1 MSDREGKERNIRV
14 VLSYDGTDFC
24 GWQLQ
29 KRERTVQGVVE
40 DALARI
46 HSHPVRV
53 TASGRTDSGVHA
65 NGQVINFLSDME
77 SIPPE
82 KFLPTLN
89 SLLPRDVR
97 VLKSGLAGPD
107 FHSRYDARLRIYKY
121 YLSTAVNEYPS
132 NTRYCHR
139 VNGGHAVARLND
151 YARTLLGEKDFTS
164 FTAAADPTENKKR
177 TVSSAS
183 FYPEG
188 RCLVFKIAANAFL
201 RHMVR
206 SVVGTI
212 LDLADHG
219 EDPEQM
225 LRILEGRDRA
235 LAGTTAPACGLFL
248 DRVIYKEEEFIRA
261 I

>member
-1 MSDREGKERNIRV
+1 MSDNDGEGRNIRL
-14 VLSYDGTDFC
+14 VLAYDGTDFC

-29 KRERTVQGVVE
+29 KTDRTVQGVVE
-40 DALARI
+40 EALGKI
-46 HSHPVRV
+46 HNRPVRV
-53 TASGRTDSGVHA
+53 AASGRTDSGVHA

-77 SIPPE
+77 TIPAE

-97 VLKSGLAGPD
+97 VLKSDCAQPD

-121 YLSTAVNEYPS
+121 YLSTAATEYPS
-132 NTRYCHR
+132 NGRYCHR
-139 VNGGHAVARLND
+139 VNKRHSIDRLNE

-164 FTAAADPTENKKR
+164 FAAASDPTENKVR
-177 TVSSAS
+177 TISCAA

-188 RCLVFKIAANAFL
+188 GCQVFKIAATAFL

-206 SVVGTI
+206 SIVGTI

-219 EDPEQM
+219 EDPNHM
-225 LRILEGRDRA
+225 RRILEGRDRT

-248 DRVIYKEEEFIRA
+248 DRVIYKGEEMTHA